1 VALASEKTN
10 PPSPRLRRDSFS
22 LTREWGRGA
31 VDCAWHAPLHAAR
44 KDAGPPRPVI
54 DFRRRRR
61 GRCFTLGGGSA
72 DGVRVRVFA
81 TRVPCASSRLFMFGG
96 LLLRLLNR
104 VAENHA
110 RSHRSSHRFEHWP
123 TALQR
128 SDGCIMRQVWRC
140 RIDFVRVVWN
150 QRVGWERCGI
160 EALGSCWHVQSVVDC
175 VLVTFRER
183 TVRYYRSRWI

>member
-1 VALASEKTN
+1 MTTPVKHKPRVQLRACRTTGASRFRHESSLWLLRAEKTN

-81 TRVPCASSRLFMFGG
+81 TRVPGASPRLFMFGG
-96 LLLRLLNR
+96 LLLRFAQPRRGESRSITSL
-104 VAENHA
+104 VASVRTLANCPPAE
-110 RSHRSSHRFEHWP
+110 R
-123 TALQR
+123 
-128 SDGCIMRQVWRC
+128 WRHY
-140 RIDFVRVVWN
+140 
-150 QRVGWERCGI
+150 
-160 EALGSCWHVQSVVDC
+160 AAGSEV
-175 VLVTFRER
+175 
-183 TVRYYRSRWI
+183 